1 MSCNGGM
8 VGSVVC
14 LCLCFGHRILEWYMY
29 VSLTSLNVGVNL
41 IKRVREVRGRINNS
55 HSMDLSG
62 TEEVE

>member
-14 LCLCFGHRILEWYMY
+14 LCLCFGHRMVY
-29 VSLTSLNVGVNL
+29 VSLTYLDVGCW
-41 IKRVREVRGRINNS
+41 ISKESEVEVELELVYSR
-55 HSMDLSG
+55 SMDSSG